1 MSLKYNGI
9 IFDFDGTVA
18 DTGDGIFNGVYAALD
33 KMGIAH
39 PPKEELRY
47 FIGPPLNDSF
57 HKLFGLND
65 EECDFAVSAY
75 REYYSR
81 QGLYEFELY
90 EGMEQLLKDLKAHGA
105 RLGLASAKPEVFLK
119 RIVDHMDFNKY
130 FDIVAGHPLTNK
142 HPDKSAVIKRAAE
155 ALKLGAG
162 AKYLMVGDT
171 RFDILGA
178 KSLGM
183 DSVGVLFG
191 YGSREE
197 FEEAGADYTV
207 EKPSDILSLVI
218 G

>member
-1 MSLKYNGI
+1 
-9 IFDFDGTVA
+9 
-18 DTGDGIFNGVYAALD
+18 
-33 KMGIAH
+33 
-39 PPKEELRY
+39 
-47 FIGPPLNDSF
+47 
-57 HKLFGLND
+57 
-65 EECDFAVSAY
+65 
-75 REYYSR
+75 
-81 QGLYEFELY
+81 
-90 EGMEQLLKDLKAHGA
+90 
-105 RLGLASAKPEVFLK
+105 
-119 RIVDHMDFNKY
+119 
-130 FDIVAGHPLTNK
+130 
-142 HPDKSAVIKRAAE
+142 
-155 ALKLGAG
+155 LKLGAG